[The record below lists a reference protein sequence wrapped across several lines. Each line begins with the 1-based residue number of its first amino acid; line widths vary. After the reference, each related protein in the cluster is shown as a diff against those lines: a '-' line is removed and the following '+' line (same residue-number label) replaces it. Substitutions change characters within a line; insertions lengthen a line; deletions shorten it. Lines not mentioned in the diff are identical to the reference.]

1 VTIKRDTPIT
11 ITTADLIYDGFD
23 NQKVLDTFKDLGFNS
38 LISRLGGET
47 EETEKEMEDIEYTV
61 VQDITSDMLTKESAF
76 VVELLQEN
84 YHQAQIEG
92 IGIVT
97 EKENLFIPLKVAL
110 ESSMFKKWAEDPAYK
125 KSVFDAKKTLVA
137 FMRHGIHIKGI

>member
-1 VTIKRDTPIT
+1 
-11 ITTADLIYDGFD
+11 
-23 NQKVLDTFKDLGFNS
+23 
-38 LISRLGGET
+38 
-47 EETEKEMEDIEYTV
+47 DIEYTV

-97 EKENLFIPLKVAL
+97 EKENLFVPLKVAL

-137 FMRHGIHIKGI
+137 FMRHGIHIKGIVFDMLLSSYLLNPSENNHDIPAIANRYGKTNVSSDESVYGKGAKMKVP